1 VERCRKAILVV
12 DDEKEMC
19 ELVKDFLGGAGYE
32 VETAQD
38 GREALEAVRQKDL
51 DAVITDLRMPDM
63 DGMELLAAVKA
74 ERPDVPVIMV
84 TAFGSIDRAI
94 EAMRAGA
101 FYFVTKPFK
110 LRELEALVAKA
121 VEQRQLLQENRRLKG
136 EVKERYDFSQIV
148 GRSKAM
154 TEVFRVVR
162 LYAESNSNVL
172 ITGASGT
179 GKELVA
185 RAIHYSGPRANG
197 PFVPVN
203 CSAIPEGL
211 LESELFGHT
220 RGAFTGAYQARRGL
234 FLEASGGT
242 LFLDEIADMGLSLQ
256 AKLLRVLQDRMV
268 RPVGGNRSFE
278 VEARVIA
285 ATNRDLKQAVRE
297 GTFREDLYYRL
308 SVLPIRL
315 PLLSERVEDIP
326 LLVDHFL
333 KRHAK
338 TTGTPVK
345 RVTPQAMDA
354 LQKMTWEGN
363 VRELEN
369 IMERLCVVVPGDT
382 IDVCDL
388 PLPAARE
395 QDDSWFG
402 QGELP
407 TLRELERRYVSR
419 VLRQCNG
426 NKERAARILGI
437 NRRTLYRMQERW
449 SSEG

>member
-1 VERCRKAILVV
+1 MERCRKAILVV

>member
-1 VERCRKAILVV
+1 MERCRKAILVV

-388 PLPAARE
+388 PLPATRE

-437 NRRTLYRMQERW
+437 NRRTLYRMRERW